1 MSLTPLAQAQRLL
14 KEHYG
19 YDQFRPLQADIIQ
32 AVLAKKDVLVLM
44 PTGGGKSVCFQVPAL
59 MSEGVCLVIS
69 PLIALMKDQVEG
81 LRGNGIT
88 AAALNS
94 SITTAEEDAV
104 LQRCRDGE
112 IKLLYISPEKLVVM
126 LPMIKALFP
135 ISFVAI
141 DEAHCISSWGHDFRP
156 EYTQLHLIR
165 RQLPG
170 TPVIAL
176 TATADK
182 VTRKDILTQLEF
194 TDDSQVFISSFD
206 RPNLSLEVKSGYH
219 KKDKFAEIEN
229 FILARENE
237 SGIIYCLSRKE
248 TEEMADFLVSKNI
261 SAACYHAG
269 LESKKRSKVQ
279 DDFINDRIQVICAT
293 IAFGMGID
301 KSNVRFIIHNNMP
314 KSIEGYFQEIGR
326 AGRDGVPSD
335 TVLYYSLR
343 DIVLLTQF
351 ANDSAQRE
359 INIARLKRMQQ
370 YAEADIC
377 RRKILLNYFGETM
390 EHDCGNCDVCRN
402 PRKFFD
408 GTVIAQKALS
418 GLYRMEEKVGVTML
432 IDVLRG
438 SSRAELLEKGYHQI
452 KTYAAGK
459 EYSFDQWQQFIL
471 QLLHI
476 GVVEIAYD
484 ENFSL
489 KITPLGREVLFAKKP
504 VRLAQLP
511 EQVLETPAVK
521 KEKLRK
527 EKQEKVYAKKQLAAN
542 DTSPEDDLFQSLR
555 KLRISIAQDN
565 HIPAYMVFSDA
576 TLRQMA
582 DEIPTEEED
591 FRGISG
597 VGDYKWQQYGETFL
611 EAIRDYTNK
620 GNSGKRQKGDTYK
633 ETLQL
638 YRSGLSPEEIAA
650 KRNLNV
656 TTVFSHLAYLHEKGE
671 DVDVMAFVTVDEL
684 KAIKAAVNATGERDK
699 LKPLFDAMNGAIDF
713 HKIRL
718 GLAMLKKIEQANVV
732 DANP

>member
-1 MSLTPLAQAQRLL
+1 MPLTPLEQAQRLL

-19 YDQFRPLQADIIQ
+19 YDQFRPLQAEIIQ
-32 AVLAKKDVLVLM
+32 AVLDKKDVLVLM
-44 PTGGGKSVCFQVPAL
+44 PTGGGKSVCFQIPAL
-59 MSEGVCLVIS
+59 LSEGVCIVIS
-69 PLIALMKDQVEG
+69 PLIALMKDQVES
-81 LRGNGIT
+81 LRGNGIP
-88 AAALNS
+88 AVALNS
-94 SITTAEEDAV
+94 SITTAEEDEA
-104 LQRCRDGE
+104 LQRCRNGE
-112 IKLLYISPEKLVVM
+112 IKLLYVSPEKLVVI
-126 LPMIKALFP
+126 LPMLKALFP

-156 EYTQLHLIR
+156 EYTQLNLIR

-182 VTRKDILTQLEF
+182 VTRKDILQQLEF
-194 TDDSQVFISSFD
+194 NDAAVFISSFD
-206 RPNLSLEVKSGYH
+206 RPNLSLEVKSGYR
-219 KKDKFAEIEN
+219 KKEKFAEIEN

-248 TEEMADFLVSKNI
+248 TEEVADFLVEKNI

-269 LESKKRSKVQ
+269 LDSKKRSKVQ

-343 DIVLLTQF
+343 DIVLLSQF
-351 ANDSAQRE
+351 ANESAQRE
-359 INIARLKRMQQ
+359 INLARLKRMQQ

-377 RRKILLNYFGETM
+377 RRKILLNYFGESM

-438 SSRAELLEKGYHQI
+438 SSRAELLEKGYHEI
-452 KTYAAGK
+452 KTYGAGK
-459 EYSFDQWQQFIL
+459 EFSFDQWQQYIL

-484 ENFSL
+484 DNFSL
-489 KITPLGREVLFAKKP
+489 KITPLGRDVLFAKKP
-504 VRLAQLP
+504 VQLAQLP

-527 EKQEKVYAKKQLAAN
+527 EKQEKQYAKKQLAAN
-542 DTSPEDDLFQSLR
+542 DNAPEEDLFQTLR
-555 KLRISIAQDN
+555 RLRLTIAQESN
-565 HIPAYMVFSDA
+565 VPAYMVFSDA
-576 TLRQMA
+576 SLRQMA

-591 FRGISG
+591 FKGISG
-597 VGDYKWQQYGETFL
+597 VGQYKWQQYGETFL
-611 EAIRDYTNK
+611 EAIREFTNK
-620 GNSGKRQKGDTYK
+620 ESSSKRQKGDTYK

-638 YRSGLSPEEIAA
+638 YNKSLSPEEIAA
-650 KRNLNV
+650 KRNMNV
-656 TTVFSHLAYLHEKGE
+656 TTVYSHLAYLYEKGE
-671 DVDVMAFVTVDEL
+671 NVDIMSFLSVSE
-684 KAIKAAVNATGERDK
+684 IQSIRQAVNQTGEREK
-699 LKPLFDAMNGAIDF
+699 LKPLYDALNGEVDY

-718 GLAMLKKIEQANVV
+718 GLAILKKIEMANEV
-732 DANP
+732 DRVS